1 MRKHLTDAEKIA
13 ILLDALHRADRTL
26 MEIDAV
32 AEINSIARG
41 IGNRRCSEWTQS
53 VTRRARKILQ
63 SALKRVT
70 RPQAGQAPAQA
81 LDCGSLSDVPSD
93 KRNSDAK
100 RADNACTAEVG
111 SASLADEKA
120 IRIDIQAMKAN
131 GILKEAKRK

>member
-1 MRKHLTDAEKIA
+1 MRKQLTDAQKIA

-63 SALKRVT
+63 AALKRVNGAHAA
-70 RPQAGQAPAQA
+70 RAAGQA
-81 LDCGSLSDVPSD
+81 LHVSSLSDVPSD

-100 RADNACTAEVG
+100 RET
-111 SASLADEKA
+111 SS
-120 IRIDIQAMKAN
+120 IRIDIAAMKAN

>member
-1 MRKHLTDAEKIA
+1 MPKKQLTDAEKVA

-32 AEINSIARG
+32 AEINSIAPG
-41 IGNRRCSEWTQS
+41 IGNRKCSEWTQT

-63 SALKRVT
+63 AALKKVCG
-70 RPQAGQAPAQA
+70 PQAG
-81 LDCGSLSDVPSD
+81 
-93 KRNSDAK
+93 
-100 RADNACTAEVG
+100 RAGGACTAEVG

-120 IRIDIQAMKAN
+120 IRVDIKAMKAN

>member
-1 MRKHLTDAEKIA
+1 MRKQLTDAEKVA

-63 SALKRVT
+63 AALKRVSG
-70 RPQAGQAPAQA
+70 PQAGRAPGQV

-93 KRNSDAK
+93 KRNSNAK
-100 RADNACTAEVG
+100 RET
-111 SASLADEKA
+111 SA
-120 IRIDIQAMKAN
+120 IRVDIQAMKAN